1 MLACMLC
8 RPVQET
14 ELRGAA
20 LLLTRAFAG
29 TPEQVKLD
37 EAIYYITELF
47 SNLKHGVTLVARL
60 VPTDASL
67 LPKGQSSRLVGT
79 VALSFHAESR
89 DDFPTLRP
97 PEDEPYLSNM
107 AVDAKFRRQGMAR
120 AMLDACHKLLCSK
133 GSPAVWLHVRVADKV
148 AYQLY
153 QSAMYEEVA
162 RDKSGLFGPAN
173 MRPRILMKKTLSS

>member
-1 MLACMLC
+1 MQLGFDEISKFPLALQWQPPPGNMFHCMLWLWNQC
-8 RPVQET
+8 GKLHT
-14 ELRGAA
+14 D
-20 LLLTRAFAG
+20 TRN
-29 TPEQVKLD
+29 Q
-37 EAIYYITELF
+37 
-47 SNLKHGVTLVARL
+47 
-60 VPTDASL
+60 
-67 LPKGQSSRLVGT
+67 
-79 VALSFHAESR
+79 HA
-89 DDFPTLRP
+89 TC
-97 PEDEPYLSNM
+97 
-107 AVDAKFRRQGMAR
+107 RQGMAR